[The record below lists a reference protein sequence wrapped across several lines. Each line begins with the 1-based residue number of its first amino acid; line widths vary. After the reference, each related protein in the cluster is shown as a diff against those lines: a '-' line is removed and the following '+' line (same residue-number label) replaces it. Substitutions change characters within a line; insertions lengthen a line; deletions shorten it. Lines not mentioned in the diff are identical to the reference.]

1 MLRHLFMHLFHLSW
15 ISVMPSYTAYPNW
28 LLIGYV
34 QNCAARLVTGTR
46 SLEHITPV
54 LRRLHWLPAR
64 QRITYKIL
72 LLTYKILLLT
82 HKVLN
87 GMASKYIADLL
98 QPYTPTRRL
107 RSSSK
112 DLFVTPKPNLKF
124 YGNRSIQVSAPRL
137 WNSLTDKINPEPWC
151 FLLYIF
157 SLVNLSKSIVSYF
170 LEINFYNCY
179 IYSLI
184 IHFLFLFF
192 RITMI
197 VKRLWVHG
205 KGAL

>member
-1 MLRHLFMHLFHLSW
+1 MSTMNTYKTSFYHLQDIAKIRNCLSQDNAETLVHAFISSELDFCNALVYGLPQLVIDRLR
-15 ISVMPSYTAYPNW
+15 
-28 LLIGYV
+28 YV

-54 LRRLHWLPAR
+54 LRRLHRLPAR

-82 HKVLN
+82 YKVLN
-87 GMASKYIADLL
+87 GMAPKYIADLL

-124 YGNRSIQVSAPRL
+124 YGNRSIQVSAPRF
-137 WNSLTDKINPEPWC
+137 WNSLTDDIRS
-151 FLLYIF
+151 IQ
-157 SLVNLSKSIVSYF
+157 NLDVFYCIYF
-170 LEINFYNCY
+170 P
-179 IYSLI
+179 
-184 IHFLFLFF
+184 
-192 RITMI
+192 
-197 VKRLWVHG
+197 
-205 KGAL
+205 